1 MLRGPMPAAD
11 VVVYTTTYCPY
22 CVRAK
27 ALLTKKGARF
37 TEVECTDRPEIRDW
51 LVEASR
57 QRTVP
62 QVFINGQPVGGFSDI
77 AALDKAGGLDPLLAA
92 PPPPDAPSL
101 PR

>member
-1 MLRGPMPAAD
+1 MPAAD

-27 ALLTKKGARF
+27 ALLDKKGARYA
-37 TEVECTDRPEIRDW
+37 EVECTDRPEIRDW
-51 LVEASR
+51 LVEASK

-62 QVFINGQPVGGFSDI
+62 QVFINGRPVGGFSDI
-77 AALDKAGGLDPLLAA
+77 AALDKAGQLDPLLAE
-92 PPPPDAPSL
+92 PPPADAAPL